1 MPRDRYL
8 VINLAVAG
16 PVRVAVGPAAWFVL
30 EALAADAPPGCR
42 TVRFRGGTR
51 AVAGRVG
58 RSKDAVAR
66 ALRVLTDAGIV
77 ERVDH
82 RDEVSGRFDAV
93 EYVVDLAAAGLA
105 VTDAVSHHTDT
116 DTVDPVSPHADTATG
131 ARVPV
136 VPPRPVPDVFGHQL
150 SLLT

>member
-42 TVRFRGGTR
+42 MVRFRGGTR
-51 AVAGRVG
+51 VVAGRVG
-58 RSKDAVAR
+58 WSKDAVAR
-66 ALRVLTDAGIV
+66 ALRVLTEAGVV
-77 ERVDH
+77 ERVEH
-82 RDEVSGRFDAV
+82 RDELSGRFDVA

-105 VTDAVSHHTDT
+105 VTDAVSPHTATDT
-116 DTVDPVSPHADTATG
+116 ADAVSPHADAAG
-131 ARVPV
+131 VSVPA
-136 VPPRPVPDVFGHQL
+136 VPPRPVPNVFGHQL
-150 SLLT
+150 SLLA

>member
-1 MPRDRYL
+1 MRRDRFL
-8 VINLAVAG
+8 VIDLAVAG
-16 PVRVAVGPAAWFVL
+16 GVRVAVGPAAWFVL

-77 ERVDH
+77 ERVEH
-82 RDEVSGRFDAV
+82 RDELSGRFDVA

-105 VTDAVSHHTDT
+105 VTDAVS
-116 DTVDPVSPHADTATG
+116 DPAATAAG
-131 ARVPV
+131 PVPA
-136 VPPRPVPDVFGHQL
+136 VPPRPVPNVFGHQL
-150 SLLT
+150 SLLA

>member
-1 MPRDRYL
+1 MRRDRLL
-8 VINLAVAG
+8 VIDVAVAG

-42 TVRFRGGTR
+42 MVRFRGGTR

-66 ALRVLTDAGIV
+66 ALRVLTEAGVVARV
-77 ERVDH
+77 EH
-82 RDEVSGRFDAV
+82 RDELSGRFDAA
-93 EYVVDLAAAGLA
+93 EYVVDLAAAGLV
-105 VTDAVSHHTDT
+105 VTDAVSPHTDT
-116 DTVDPVSPHADTATG
+116 AGVS
-131 ARVPV
+131 VPAA
-136 VPPRPVPDVFGHQL
+136 PPRPVPDVFGHQL